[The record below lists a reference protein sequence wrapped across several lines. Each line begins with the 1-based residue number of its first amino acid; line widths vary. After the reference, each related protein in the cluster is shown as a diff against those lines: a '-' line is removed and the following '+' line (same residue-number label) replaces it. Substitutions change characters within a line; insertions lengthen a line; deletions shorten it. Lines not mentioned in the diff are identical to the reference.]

1 MLQTTQKGGFG
12 GVIRNF
18 SGLWIIGF
26 MGSVQNTSPLA
37 TEMLALFHGLCIA
50 QLHNIQP
57 LQIEMDALAVI
68 QLLCNPHANESNL
81 LFDCRW
87 LFTY

>member
-1 MLQTTQKGGFG
+1 MAGRTTLIRSTLNSLANHVMQFTELPKQTTQKGGFG

-37 TEMLALFHGLCIA
+37 TEMLALFHGGFS
-50 QLHNIQP
+50 P
-57 LQIEMDALAVI
+57 TE
-68 QLLCNPHANESNL
+68 
-81 LFDCRW
+81 
-87 LFTY
+87 